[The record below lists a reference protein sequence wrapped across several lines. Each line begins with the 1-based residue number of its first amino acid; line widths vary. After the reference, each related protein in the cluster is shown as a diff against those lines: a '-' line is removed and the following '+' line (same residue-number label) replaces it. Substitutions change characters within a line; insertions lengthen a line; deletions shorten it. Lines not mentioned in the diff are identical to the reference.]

1 MEEHQVSVTQACR
14 VVSLHRSLW
23 YYQSTRDDSD
33 IQEAFTKLVDKLPH
47 RGFDTY
53 YGRLK
58 AQGVP
63 WGRTGMLRVYREMK
77 LQHRRKFKRRLPSRI
92 KKPLVQPIG
101 KSLCWSMDFMH
112 DVLINGRTF
121 RVLNILDDYNRE
133 AVAIDSAHGYPAE
146 RVIRLLE
153 RITNFR
159 GIPRSIR
166 VDNGPEFTSKAFA
179 TWCKE
184 HAIEIKFIQPG
195 KPTQNAYIERFNR
208 LFREDILDAYLF
220 EDLRQV
226 KRLAEEWRIDYNKYH
241 PHKALMGKSPLQFL
255 KEHQGPTYT
264 EQLE

>member
-53 YGRLK
+53 YDRQK

-63 WGRTGMLRVYREMK
+63 WGRTRMLRVYRE
-77 LQHRRKFKRRLPSRI
+77 
-92 KKPLVQPIG
+92 
-101 KSLCWSMDFMH
+101 
-112 DVLINGRTF
+112 
-121 RVLNILDDYNRE
+121 
-133 AVAIDSAHGYPAE
+133 
-146 RVIRLLE
+146 
-153 RITNFR
+153 ITNFR

-226 KRLAEEWRIDYNKYH
+226 KRLRWRMEDRLQQISSAQSFN
-241 PHKALMGKSPLQFL
+241 GKESFTVF
-255 KEHQGPTYT
+255 KGTSRTYLHRT
-264 EQLE
+264 IRIKSLL